1 MNTNKKG
8 FTLIELLIVVVII
21 GILAAIAIP
30 KFANTK
36 DKAYVAAMKSD
47 LRNLAT
53 YEEQYAADNN
63 GAYFAGTATM
73 ATPLQGFTPSQNVTI
88 TLRSSPA
95 RPRPGARRR
104 PTRSLRRPATTRLAR
119 SSAPDWVDRFKEK
132 RGRRKTPP
140 FFLARRPGRGRVRRA
155 PGTPRH
161 PGGSICSVGATG
173 FEPATSC
180 SRSRRATGLR
190 YAPNTT

>member
-1 MNTNKKG
+1 MKTNKKG

-63 GAYFAGTATM
+63 GAYFAGAATSP
-73 ATPLQGFTPSQNVTI
+73 ASLQGFTPSQNVTI
-88 TLRSSPA
+88 NASLQAGPPQTWTANASHSQSAKTCDNSS
-95 RPRPGARRR
+95 GAIVC
-104 PTRSLRRPATTRLAR
+104 T
-119 SSAPDWVDRFKEK
+119 
-132 RGRRKTPP
+132 
-140 FFLARRPGRGRVRRA
+140 
-155 PGTPRH
+155 
-161 PGGSICSVGATG
+161 
-173 FEPATSC
+173 
-180 SRSRRATGLR
+180 
-190 YAPNTT
+190 

>member
-1 MNTNKKG
+1 MMSNRKG

-53 YEEQYAADNN
+53 YEEQYAADQN

-73 ATPLQGFTPSQNVTI
+73 ASPLQGFTPSQNVTI
-88 TLRSSPA
+88 IAVVNVGPPQTWTATATHSQSSKTCDNST
-95 RPRPGARRR
+95 GAIVC
-104 PTRSLRRPATTRLAR
+104 T
-119 SSAPDWVDRFKEK
+119 
-132 RGRRKTPP
+132 
-140 FFLARRPGRGRVRRA
+140 
-155 PGTPRH
+155 
-161 PGGSICSVGATG
+161 
-173 FEPATSC
+173 
-180 SRSRRATGLR
+180 
-190 YAPNTT
+190 

>member
-1 MNTNKKG
+1 MSRNRQG

-63 GAYFAGTATM
+63 GAYFAGTATS
-73 ATPLQGFTPSQNVTI
+73 AAPLNGFTPSQNVTI
-88 TLRSSPA
+88 TATIVAGPPQAWTATATHSQSA
-95 RPRPGARRR
+95 KTCDNSTGAIVC
-104 PTRSLRRPATTRLAR
+104 T
-119 SSAPDWVDRFKEK
+119 
-132 RGRRKTPP
+132 
-140 FFLARRPGRGRVRRA
+140 
-155 PGTPRH
+155 
-161 PGGSICSVGATG
+161 
-173 FEPATSC
+173 
-180 SRSRRATGLR
+180 
-190 YAPNTT
+190 

>member
-1 MNTNKKG
+1 MSSNKKG

-63 GAYFAGTATM
+63 GAYFSGSGTV
-73 ATPLQGFTPSQNVTI
+73 QGFTPSKDVTVTATALTGPPPSWTATAVHALSAKKCDSGV
-88 TLRSSPA
+88 TLA
-95 RPRPGARRR
+95 G
-104 PTRSLRRPATTRLAR
+104 
-119 SSAPDWVDRFKEK
+119 V
-132 RGRRKTPP
+132 
-140 FFLARRPGRGRVRRA
+140 
-155 PGTPRH
+155 
-161 PGGSICSVGATG
+161 I
-173 FEPATSC
+173 SC
-180 SRSRRATGLR
+180 T
-190 YAPNTT
+190 